1 MSEKTSMTFDQK
13 LLRFVKHGARIRDR
27 RSEVINSSSLTGLDQ
42 KWSRV
47 LKHIAQ
53 HRANSLTFCVQ
64 AAMVFIGDVSTIF
77 CKVEP
82 AICFAVFTISP
93 SCMLYEQEATSVN
106 LLKK

>member
-1 MSEKTSMTFDQK
+1 MNDSEFFSMEQGSEIRSQPPAHRG
-13 LLRFVKHGARIRDR
+13 LRPGG

-47 LKHIAQ
+47 LKHVAQ
-53 HRANSLTFCVQ
+53 HRTNALTFCGQ

-82 AICFAVFTISP
+82 SICLAVFSI
-93 SCMLYEQEATSVN
+93 
-106 LLKK
+106 